1 MFPASFVHEFHY
13 FARLCKL
20 PSGAV
25 TAFVPAKMR
34 VLTSGIL
41 ITDSQNDNIVAHVPM
56 LESPTS
62 YKYR

>member
-1 MFPASFVHEFHY
+1 MFPSSFVHEFHY

-25 TAFVPAKMR
+25 TAFVPAKMKGPD
-34 VLTSGIL
+34 LW
-41 ITDSQNDNIVAHVPM
+41 DSDYGLPNDNIVAHVPM